1 MLYPNITVCPPEGA
15 NTALNYDQ
23 LLFENATLDGEI
35 RNGMV
40 NLVKNALDD
49 AEFNEAMVRETEFHE
64 VDKLKNWYKGC
75 TYVSRPSVSR
85 YGVHKY
91 SIKTSAASGYL
102 EMPWFGEWYG
112 SCGEG
117 GGWGSLP
124 LMV

>member
-49 AEFNEAMVRETEFHE
+49 AEFNEAMVWKMSFM
-64 VDKLKNWYKGC
+64 K
-75 TYVSRPSVSR
+75 
-85 YGVHKY
+85 
-91 SIKTSAASGYL
+91 SINL
-102 EMPWFGEWYG
+102 
-112 SCGEG
+112 
-117 GGWGSLP
+117 
-124 LMV
+124 